1 MSHRSFR
8 SFCILINTSLL
19 LVLSACRQESPGTVP
34 LSNPHFFDL
43 KTYFQQEA
51 ASLTA
56 KKPQLRKR
64 LEIDG
69 RIEEQTLDSV
79 DFSEELR
86 LFAEADINRPA
97 WLDKY
102 AVDSLLQNGRLSRLT
117 YRALEADLKTRELQ
131 IDFVDGKVREIHI
144 HKKFDTA
151 IANTDQKLAYYPGKG
166 YSIENRQKTVLQEP
180 QVFRVEVAL

>member
-1 MSHRSFR
+1 MSYKALHFLIIANVAA
-8 SFCILINTSLL
+8 FIILF
-19 LVLSACRQESPGTVP
+19 SACQLESSQAPKTT
-34 LSNPHFFDL
+34 SSRFFDL
-43 KTYFQQEA
+43 KTYFQQESE
-51 ASLTA
+51 SLTA
-56 KKPQLRKR
+56 KNPQLRKR

-102 AVDSLLQNGRLSRLT
+102 AVDSLMQNGHLSRLT
-117 YRALEADLKTRELQ
+117 YRALKADLKTRELQ
-131 IDFVDGKVREIHI
+131 IDFLDGKVSEIHI
-144 HKKFDTA
+144 QKKFDTA

-166 YSIENRQKTVLQEP
+166 YSIENRQKTVLQDP
-180 QVFRVEVAL
+180 QVFKVEVTL

>member
-1 MSHRSFR
+1 MVHKLSFTIG
-8 SFCILINTSLL
+8 FCILIVCT
-19 LVLSACRQESPGTVP
+19 ACRQESPGTVP
-34 LSNPHFFDL
+34 LTNSRFFDL
-43 KTYFQQEA
+43 KTYFQQESE
-51 ASLTA
+51 SLTA

-79 DFSEELR
+79 DFNEELR

-102 AVDSLLQNGRLSRLT
+102 AVDSLLQNDRLSRLT

-131 IDFVDGKVREIHI
+131 IDFLDGKVNEIHI
-144 HKKFDTA
+144 QKKFDTA
-151 IANTDQKLAYYPGKG
+151 IANTDQKLAYFPGKG
-166 YSIENRQKTVLQEP
+166 YSIENRQKTVLQDP
-180 QVFRVEVAL
+180 QVFRVEVLLSEL